1 MNQFVSFFKEDWQF
15 FNYKLIKTLN
25 GFLYFL
31 RKLPGIKKWISER
44 VYSAYDLKNV
54 LGIFLTV
61 LKVSTSFFMKI
72 VIFVA
77 VALLQ
82 IFLMN
87 FFKGSQSAN
96 LFSQINQPMLAQSA
110 FLWFVF
116 VVLILGFYNHF
127 SVTLNKTAIDFYTE
141 FGLSRHRF
149 ILGQKFIALFK
160 NTCFYFLAGL
170 LYSLI
175 AGNLSLALILPLSY
189 LAGNFWLFI
198 FCRWLYMFN
207 HSKATRRWIGGIATG
222 LFLMLLFSLYYFGL
236 MAPLTKLYTSWL
248 SLPIWL
254 VLAFWGMKAAWT
266 YPKQTAFIDKII
278 IQSLSFYD
286 ALTTK
291 KPEQDQYIG
300 QGLKMQKQ
308 LQVNKDQQV
317 DKLVGTEYLNALLFS
332 RYRQVFNKKIRY
344 LSIGFTLLVIS
355 LIGLRLANI
364 RGYISETETIQ
375 LLPLLFILMYFL
387 SFGKQVVQMLFVNC
401 DSSMLYYPFY
411 REQRTILSGFVYRL
425 RQIFKYNSLVVLG
438 IFLLFL
444 LLQILNDFYLSWQF
458 FGTLLLL
465 LVALS
470 FLFSFHELFIY
481 YLLQPFTVD
490 MTVKNP
496 LYKVITWIFYF
507 FAYMNTYVK
516 FTGFFYV
523 ICVSILSILYVAIGL
538 LIIYHRAPKTFKIK
552 E

>member
-31 RKLPGIKKWISER
+31 RKLPSIKKWISER
-44 VYSAYDLKNV
+44 VYSAYDSKNV

-61 LKVSTSFFMKI
+61 LKVSTSFFIKI

-149 ILGQKFIALFK
+149 ILGQKFIELFK
-160 NTCFYFLAGL
+160 NTCFYFLAGF

-286 ALTTK
+286 ALTTQ

-538 LIIYHRAPKTFKIK
+538 LIIYHKAPKTFKIK

>member
-1 MNQFVSFFKEDWQF
+1 
-15 FNYKLIKTLN
+15 
-25 GFLYFL
+25 
-31 RKLPGIKKWISER
+31 
-44 VYSAYDLKNV
+44 
-54 LGIFLTV
+54 
-61 LKVSTSFFMKI
+61 
-72 VIFVA
+72 
-77 VALLQ
+77 
-82 IFLMN
+82 MN

-141 FGLSRHRF
+141 FSLSRHRF
-149 ILGQKFIALFK
+149 ILGQKFIELFK
-160 NTCFYFLAGL
+160 NTCFYFFAGL

-175 AGNLSLALILPLSY
+175 ASNLSLTLILPLSY

-236 MAPLTKLYTSWL
+236 VAPLTKLYTSWL

-286 ALTTK
+286 ALTTQ

-344 LSIGFTLLVIS
+344 LFISFTLLVIS

-523 ICVSILSILYVAIGL
+523 ICVSILSIVYVAIGL
-538 LIIYHRAPKTFKIK
+538 LIIYHKAPKTFKIK
-552 E
+552 

>member
-1 MNQFVSFFKEDWQF
+1 
-15 FNYKLIKTLN
+15 
-25 GFLYFL
+25 
-31 RKLPGIKKWISER
+31 
-44 VYSAYDLKNV
+44 
-54 LGIFLTV
+54 
-61 LKVSTSFFMKI
+61 
-72 VIFVA
+72 
-77 VALLQ
+77 
-82 IFLMN
+82 MN

-141 FGLSRHRF
+141 FSLSRHRF
-149 ILGQKFIALFK
+149 ILGQKFIELFK
-160 NTCFYFLAGL
+160 NTCFYFFTGL

-175 AGNLSLALILPLSY
+175 ASNLSLALILPLSY

-236 MAPLTKLYTSWL
+236 VAPLNKLYTSWL

-286 ALTTK
+286 ALTTQ

-344 LSIGFTLLVIS
+344 LFISFTLLVIS

-375 LLPLLFILMYFL
+375 LLPLLFI
-387 SFGKQVVQMLFVNC
+387 
-401 DSSMLYYPFY
+401 
-411 REQRTILSGFVYRL
+411 
-425 RQIFKYNSLVVLG
+425 
-438 IFLLFL
+438 
-444 LLQILNDFYLSWQF
+444 
-458 FGTLLLL
+458 
-465 LVALS
+465 
-470 FLFSFHELFIY
+470 
-481 YLLQPFTVD
+481 
-490 MTVKNP
+490 
-496 LYKVITWIFYF
+496 
-507 FAYMNTYVK
+507 
-516 FTGFFYV
+516 
-523 ICVSILSILYVAIGL
+523 
-538 LIIYHRAPKTFKIK
+538 
-552 E
+552 

>member
-1 MNQFVSFFKEDWQF
+1 MNHFVSFFKEDWQF

-31 RKLPGIKKWISER
+31 RKLPDIKKFISER

-141 FGLSRHRF
+141 FSLSRHRF
-149 ILGQKFIALFK
+149 ILGQKFIELFK
-160 NTCFYFLAGL
+160 NTCFYFFAGL

-175 AGNLSLALILPLSY
+175 ASNLSLALILPLSY

-236 MAPLTKLYTSWL
+236 VAPLTKLYTSWL

-286 ALTTK
+286 ALTTQ

-344 LSIGFTLLVIS
+344 LFISFTLLVIS

-523 ICVSILSILYVAIGL
+523 ICVSILSIVYVAIGL
-538 LIIYHRAPKTFKIK
+538 LIIYHKAPKTFKIK
-552 E
+552 